1 MHSSHDT
8 IAAVITPAGIG
19 GVSVIRISGKS
30 ALVAANTLF
39 LGVDLR
45 AAAPNTIHH
54 GHIVDSGGELVD
66 EVLASVFRAPHSYT
80 GEDIIEISCH
90 GNPIVTGTILD
101 LILQQSVR
109 MAEPGEFTM
118 RAFLNERIDL
128 TQAEAVAD
136 IIQASSQNA
145 VLASNQQLRGIL
157 RKAVEEAIA
166 ELVHACSLIELELD
180 FVEEGIKL
188 IDLEGLKLKLTKIQA
203 NIQNL
208 INTYQSGK
216 LFAHGAKVAII
227 GKPNAGKSSLLNA
240 LLQED
245 RAIVSPIPGTTRDV
259 IESAILYKGLKLSLY
274 DTAGVRGETEGIE
287 SLGIERTYEQIKS
300 ADLILAVV
308 DISNGSV
315 AQDIEYSNKIV
326 RECLPKESKIPL
338 IYVLNKS
345 DIAKEKIDPGSVENA
360 VVLSA
365 KNGEGVHAL
374 KDEMIKCLTGP
385 EGMQRDQI
393 VLTNQRHYNCFVN
406 ASESIAKALDSI
418 GKVSTEFTV
427 TEVRRAVDY
436 LGEITGKTTSQDII
450 NAIFANFCIGK

>member
-1 MHSSHDT
+1 
-8 IAAVITPAGIG
+8 VI
-19 GVSVIRISGKS
+19 
-30 ALVAANTLF
+30 
-39 LGVDLR
+39 
-45 AAAPNTIHH
+45 
-54 GHIVDSGGELVD
+54 
-66 EVLASVFRAPHSYT
+66 EV
-80 GEDIIEISCH
+80 SCH
-90 GNPIVTGTILD
+90 GNPIVAGTILN

-145 VLASNQQLRGIL
+145 VLASNQQLRGGL

-188 IDLEGLKLKLTKIQA
+188 IDLEGLKDKLK
-203 NIQNL
+203 NIQKNIQRL

-300 ADLILAVV
+300 ADMILAVV
-308 DISNGSV
+308 DISNGSM
-315 AQDIEYSNKIV
+315 AQDIEYSDKIV
-326 RECLPKESKIPL
+326 QECLSKESKIPL

-345 DIAKEKIDPGSVENA
+345 DIAKEKMDSVS
-360 VVLSA
+360 VKSSIIISA
-365 KNGEGVHAL
+365 KNGDGVHSL
-374 KDEMIKCLTGP
+374 KDEMIKCLIGANS
-385 EGMQRDQI
+385 MQRDQI